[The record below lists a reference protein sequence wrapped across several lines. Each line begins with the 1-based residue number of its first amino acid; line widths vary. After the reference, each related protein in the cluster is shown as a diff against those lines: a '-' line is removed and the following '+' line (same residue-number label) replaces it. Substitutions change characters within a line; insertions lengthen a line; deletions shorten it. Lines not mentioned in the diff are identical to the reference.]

1 MREGKDDFP
10 EAVTS
15 VNQFPDDG
23 YIQNAAAAAQN
34 VYRHSP
40 SVDLGSQEAQGS
52 FENT

>member
-1 MREGKDDFP
+1 MRAGRDDFP

-23 YIQNAAAAAQN
+23 YIQNAAAAQN